1 MPWPFEEQTLFENVL
16 GMVLLY
22 LCILV
27 AYVVFKPLLL
37 KFQERR
43 SGIIEEGT
51 DVPDEEYWR
60 ED

>member
-16 GMVLLY
+16 GIVLLY
-22 LCILV
+22 LSILV
-27 AYVVFKPLLL
+27 VYVGFKPLLL
-37 KFQERR
+37 KFLERR
-43 SGIIEEGT
+43 SGPIEEGT